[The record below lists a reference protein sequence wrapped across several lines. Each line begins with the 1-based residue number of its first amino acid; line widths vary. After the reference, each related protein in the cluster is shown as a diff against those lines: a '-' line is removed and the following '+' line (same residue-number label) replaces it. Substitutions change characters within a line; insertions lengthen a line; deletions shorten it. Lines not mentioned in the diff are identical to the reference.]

1 MSLHQSGFVVM
12 MVLVG
17 GGLVSFWGP
26 VIGAVFFILARDLL
40 GAYTETWLLWYGL
53 LFMAIVLWKPEGI
66 AGLWQEWRARR
77 RAPPI
82 AAGVR
87 HAG

>member
-1 MSLHQSGFVVM
+1 M

-26 VIGAVFFILARDLL
+26 VIGALFFILARDLL

-53 LFMAIVLWKPEGI
+53 LFMAIVLFKPEGL
-66 AGLWQEWRARR
+66 AGLWQDWRARR
-77 RAPPI
+77 RRSALPL
-82 AAGVR
+82 AAREPV
-87 HAG
+87 